1 MVKKKLERAIEFTLV
16 SGLAFIIGILV
27 TFYKLDHRVWNENI
41 NKASDIE
48 TRYMNYPTQK
58 YYDTSDLNRIIYG
71 K

>member
-16 SGLAFIIGILV
+16 SGLAFIIGVLV

-48 TRYMNYPTQK
+48 TRYMNYPTK
-58 YYDTSDLNRIIYG
+58 KCYDTSDLNRIIYG

>member
-48 TRYMNYPTQK
+48 IRYMNYQTQK
-58 YYDTSDLNRIIYG
+58 CYDASDLNRIIYG